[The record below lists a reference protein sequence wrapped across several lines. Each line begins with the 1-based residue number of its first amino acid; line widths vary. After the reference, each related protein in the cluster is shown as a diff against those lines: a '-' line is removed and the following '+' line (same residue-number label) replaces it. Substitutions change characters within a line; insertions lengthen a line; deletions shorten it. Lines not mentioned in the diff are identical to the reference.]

1 MVLYYIINIL
11 DFQKEIFRRFNK
23 IEFKLDRIDGRMQIV
38 EEKIDKGT
46 TEKNDYIQ
54 IDDLVSLPLQTV
66 DDVTKLELDLQ
77 DANFLNNMVISL

>member
-11 DFQKEIFRRFNK
+11 DFQKEIFRQFNK